1 MQVRKPNFC
10 VAIPNLLRRHARR
23 SRLWTQN
30 NYRRIVSQS
39 SSLSIKTTS
48 AMTRCYKHFTAVRY
62 VSRKLPASVN
72 YCGNYHCFP
81 VRSKRLLSLRKN
93 RLGPE
98 KYTLTTVSRWKQEM
112 TRRYDTIIHTDAS
125 RGGAVVTGV
134 VCLSVCLSVVPRD
147 ISQIDAGRI
156 TKLDSH
162 TEMFH
167 DESWK
172 LICFRVKRVK
182 IKVTKTVQA
191 WVGLCTLM
199 SAGCNAGWTPSR
211 HDGIRCRWRCLTCAL

>member
-134 VCLSVCLSVVPRD
+134 VCLSVCLSVC
-147 ISQIDAGRI
+147 
-156 TKLDSH
+156 L
-162 TEMFH
+162 
-167 DESWK
+167 
-172 LICFRVKRVK
+172 LFRVISPKSMQVGSPNLT
-182 IKVTKTVQA
+182 VTQKCST
-191 WVGLCTLM
+191 M
-199 SAGCNAGWTPSR
+199 SPGNSFVSGSK
-211 HDGIRCRWRCLTCAL
+211 G